1 MISFPEVNHKRTDL
15 TVDDYETFAD
25 DFIYN
30 HFFEKC
36 RVVRFKG
43 FKELS
48 KYLEKS
54 ENFRGKREQIL
65 YIIENVCDG
74 DQKCSLTG
82 TMALARDGKIVELDS
97 FEFNFSFY
105 FINIESRLIQVD
117 KEQTKVT
124 WRGFVR
130 SRLASDKNIYAQN
143 CNALDY
149 QNQYYDFVKFGEKV
163 TEKFQQNQNELN
175 RLFKESEQGNR
186 PVSKKINGKKKDDF
200 EK

>member
-15 TVDDYETFAD
+15 AVRDYETFAD

-30 HFFEKC
+30 HFFEK
-36 RVVRFKG
+36 RKVVRFKC

-48 KYLEKS
+48 KYLEES

-65 YIIENVCDG
+65 YIIEDVGDG
-74 DQKCSLTG
+74 DKKCVLTG
-82 TMALARDGKIVELDS
+82 TMALARDGKIAELDS
-97 FEFNFSFY
+97 FEFDFSFY
-105 FINIESRLIQVD
+105 FINVESRLMQVD
-117 KEQTKVT
+117 KEQAKAT
-124 WRGFVR
+124 WRGFVK

-149 QNQYYDFVKFGEKV
+149 QNQYNEFVKFGEKV
-163 TEKFQQNQNELN
+163 TEKFRQNQNELN
-175 RLFKESEQGNR
+175 RLFKESEQEKQ
-186 PVSKKINGKKKDDF
+186 PVSKKINGKKKDNF